1 MDEQRGLLNSTQAVT
16 ASTST
21 RTTHS
26 HIAAPLTFL
35 QRLPVRVDRK
45 PCHPGN
51 KDQQRAHTL
60 FFFGM
65 MLTERARSG
74 VIFITISSQGRVEF
88 KMVLMAKFR
97 KPQSRLS
104 RQEGRK
110 EGRKGGSEGGRGG
123 WMDAKG
129 RLITPRTTYL
139 TFLDYACM
147 RESWK
152 QL

>member
-1 MDEQRGLLNSTQAVT
+1 MERGDSEKVDEQRGLLNSTQAVT

-26 HIAAPLTFL
+26 HIAAPLTFI
-35 QRLPVRVDRK
+35 QRLPVSREK
-45 PCHPGN
+45 TMPSNPGN

-110 EGRKGGSEGGRGG
+110 EGREEVREGGVDG
-123 WMDAKG
+123 WMPKG
-129 RLITPRTTYL
+129 DLSRQGQL
-139 TFLDYACM
+139 T
-147 RESWK
+147 
-152 QL
+152 

>member
-1 MDEQRGLLNSTQAVT
+1 MERGDSEKVDEQRGLLNSTQAVT

-104 RQEGRK
+104 RQEVR
-110 EGRKGGSEGGRGG
+110 EG